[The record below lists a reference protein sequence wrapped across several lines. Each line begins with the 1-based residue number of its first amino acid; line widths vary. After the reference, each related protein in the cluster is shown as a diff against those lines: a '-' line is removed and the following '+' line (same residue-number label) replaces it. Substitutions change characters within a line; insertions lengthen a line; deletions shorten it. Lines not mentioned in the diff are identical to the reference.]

1 MEINE
6 LIQNIKSID
15 MVTNDY
21 WLSTLDDRKKKEMEF
36 HDKDRDIERE
46 LNLKAEDTFEKFYG
60 NRKYYDVT
68 KRSQEY
74 VKRWIEAEAKG
85 NIFLDYACGD
95 GKHAMTAAKA
105 GASLSVG
112 LDISSISVENA
123 RQDASKKSLSNIK
136 FFQAD
141 AENTKLP
148 DNCVDRIICSGMLH
162 HLDLSHALPEIR
174 RILKPGGKVLAV
186 EALDYNPLVKIYRLM
201 TPEMRT
207 EWEKAHILSLK
218 DVEFAKRFF
227 VLGEIKYWHVTGYV
241 GGKIRPLKGIL
252 DYLDRFLERI
262 PYVQRLGWMFTF
274 ELIKG
279 K

>member
-1 MEINE
+1 
-6 LIQNIKSID
+6 
-15 MVTNDY
+15 
-21 WLSTLDDRKKKEMEF
+21 
-36 HDKDRDIERE
+36 
-46 LNLKAEDTFEKFYG
+46 
-60 NRKYYDVT
+60 
-68 KRSQEY
+68 
-74 VKRWIEAEAKG
+74 
-85 NIFLDYACGD
+85 
-95 GKHAMTAAKA
+95 
-105 GASLSVG
+105 
-112 LDISSISVENA
+112 
-123 RQDASKKSLSNIK
+123 
-136 FFQAD
+136 
-141 AENTKLP
+141 
-148 DNCVDRIICSGMLH
+148 
-162 HLDLSHALPEIR
+162 
-174 RILKPGGKVLAV
+174 
-186 EALDYNPLVKIYRLM
+186 M